1 MFGQTSGPNKLV
13 SLPEAVARHVHDGD
27 LVFVGGFGQGVPFA
41 AGREIIRQGRR
52 NLALC
57 RTGAD
62 ILFDILVAAGCVC
75 RVKFGW
81 YGNPGIGLS
90 HVLRRAVADGTL
102 TVEETSNFGLLLGLH
117 AARLGVPF
125 LPTRILLDGDMRA
138 HAAGTSQVVCPFT
151 GETLSAVAAI
161 RPDVALIHAQQADA
175 SGNVQL
181 WGIKGDT
188 IEGAEA
194 SRRVICTV
202 ERIVSSDVIAQSPS
216 DTVLSASM
224 VTAIALAP
232 MGAYPSYVEGF
243 YGRDDAA
250 YRAFEG
256 LSRKPN
262 LLADYIKTTVYD
274 LASHEELV
282 AAMQVGRSSNV

>member
-1 MFGQTSGPNKLV
+1 MPRMMSGPDKLV
-13 SLPEAVARHVHDGD
+13 PLPEAVSYHVHDGD

-41 AGREIIRQGRR
+41 AGREVIRQGRR

-62 ILFDILVAAGCVC
+62 ILFDILVAAGCVS

-90 HVLRRAVADGTL
+90 HVLRRAVADGNL
-102 TVEETSNFGLLLGLH
+102 TVEETSYFGLLLGLH

-125 LPTRILLDGDMRA
+125 LPARILLDGDIPA
-138 HAAGTSQVVCPFT
+138 HAPCLSQVVCPFT

-175 SGNVQL
+175 AGNVQL

-188 IEGAEA
+188 VEGAEA

-202 ERIVSSDVIAQSPS
+202 ERIVPSDVIAESPS
-216 DTVLSASM
+216 HTVLSASM
-224 VTAIALAP
+224 VSAVALAL

-250 YRAFEG
+250 YRAFEE
-256 LSRKPN
+256 LSRKQN
-262 LLADYIKTTVYD
+262 LLTDYINTAVNAF
-274 LASHEELV
+274 ASQEGFVEN
-282 AAMQVGRSSNV
+282 MQAGRDSDV

>member
-1 MFGQTSGPNKLV
+1 MSGSDKLV
-13 SLPEAVARHVHDGD
+13 SLPQAVAHNVHDGD

-41 AGREIIRQGRR
+41 TGREIVRQGRR
-52 NLALC
+52 NLTLC

-62 ILFDILVAAGCVC
+62 ILFDILVAAGCAS
-75 RVKFGW
+75 RVMFGW

-90 HVLRRAVADGTL
+90 HVLRRAVADGSL
-102 TVEETSNFGLLLGLH
+102 TVQETSNFGLLLGLH

-125 LPTRILLDGDMRA
+125 LPVRILLDGDVPT
-138 HAAGTSQVVCPFT
+138 HAPGLAQVVCPFT
-151 GETLSAVAAI
+151 GQTLSAVAAI

-175 SGNVQL
+175 AGNVQL

-188 IEGAEA
+188 VEGAEA
-194 SRRVICTV
+194 ARRVICTV
-202 ERIVSSDVIAQSPS
+202 ERIVPSEVIAEAPS
-216 DTVLSASM
+216 RTVLAANM
-224 VTAIALAP
+224 VTAVALAP

-256 LSRKPN
+256 LSRKPDA
-262 LLADYIKTTVYD
+262 LVDYIRNAVHAH
-274 LASHEELV
+274 ASHEDFV
-282 AAMQVGRSSNV
+282 AALPRDVQAGRVGDV